1 MVVKIIIV
9 ICYVALIHFLVNE
22 LLLARMWKAR
32 SDNFHEWGMNDE
44 EFEEYI
50 ERRKATLKENAL
62 IEWFWNDPFKELR
75 IARKLGFIRIPM
87 SISFGLLEEDIGQGA
102 SPYYQG
108 RLLTVDG
115 VYSIWKD
122 KDNTPRFELPAYIRI
137 TLFARYTMYITWGF
151 DWKPGVPFTE
161 QYDIDK
167 YWEQVLW
174 CWHYADKSLEK
185 GRETWP
191 WKSSEN
197 GVDVSTWDDRYVR
210 SKFKKN

>member
-1 MVVKIIIV
+1 MVVKIIII

-50 ERRKATLKENAL
+50 KKRKATLKESSL
-62 IEWFWNDPFKELR
+62 IEWFWNNPFKELR

-87 SISFGLLEEDIGQGA
+87 SISFGLLEEDIYQGA
-102 SPYYQG
+102 SLWEQG

-115 VYSIWKD
+115 VYGIWKD

-161 QYDIDK
+161 QYDVDK

-174 CWHYADKSLEK
+174 CWYYADKSLEK

-210 SKFKKN
+210 SKFKKK

>member
-1 MVVKIIIV
+1 MVVKIIII

-32 SDNFHEWGMNDE
+32 SDNFHEWGMTDE
-44 EFEEYI
+44 EFAKHLEW
-50 ERRKATLKENAL
+50 RKNTLMESSL
-62 IEWFWNDPFKELR
+62 IEWFWNEPFKEVR

-87 SISFGLLEEDIGQGA
+87 HVSFGLLEEDIGQGA
-102 SPYYQG
+102 SLYYQG

-122 KDNTPRFELPAYIRI
+122 KENTPRFEFPAYIRI

-151 DWKPGVPFTE
+151 DWKPGIPLTE
-161 QYDIDK
+161 QYDNDD
-167 YWEQVLW
+167 YWEQALW
-174 CWHYADKSLEK
+174 CWYYADKSLEK

-191 WKSSEN
+191 WKTSKD
-197 GVDVSTWDDRYVR
+197 GVDVSTWDERYI
-210 SKFKKN
+210 KKNKRK